1 MDLQCEP
8 KRRQISREH
17 HEDVQVYKYLYLIS
31 PVLDWLW
38 FFIAGQKCKESW
50 KQMSQTDGACLKFL
64 CWMNAFNIERKRERN
79 RQRKEGK
86 KKNNWNRRPKG
97 NPFFL
102 CVNNKILTGIIN
114 SPFIYF
120 WYLSCTE
127 GIWVHTALFSST
139 KK

>member
-38 FFIAGQKCKESW
+38 FLITGQKCKESW
-50 KQMSQTDGACLKFL
+50 KQMSQTDGAWLKFL
-64 CWMNAFNIERKRERN
+64 CWMDAFNIERKRERK
-79 RQRKEGK
+79 RQRKEG

-102 CVNNKILTGIIN
+102 CVNNKILSVISFFTFLVPVLYWRHLSSY
-114 SPFIYF
+114 SP
-120 WYLSCTE
+120 L
-127 GIWVHTALFSST
+127 L
-139 KK
+139 